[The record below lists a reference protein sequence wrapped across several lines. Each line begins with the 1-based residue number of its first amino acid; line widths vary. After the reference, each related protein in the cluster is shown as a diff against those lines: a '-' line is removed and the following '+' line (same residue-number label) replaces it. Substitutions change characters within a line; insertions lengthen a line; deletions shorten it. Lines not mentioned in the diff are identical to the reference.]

1 MNMKEDEIIQIAIE
15 NLQNNVG
22 ITADW
27 KKLDEREFDGRITI
41 KVEDQVLNFNAEIK
55 QELRN
60 HQLPQIFDQ
69 ANNFHPLMVI
79 AKHIFPKIKEELRH
93 RQIAY
98 LETNGNIFLHQN
110 SITIWIDTKKPI
122 QLAKEK
128 GNRAF
133 TKTGLKV
140 LFYFLLNEN
149 FINQPYREIAR
160 ETNVGLGNINNIMN
174 GLKEMGFLLK
184 QDKDQNRLI
193 NKKELLTKWID
204 AYDERLKPAIS
215 IGTYRFLNEDDFFNW
230 RKLKLTNGKTW
241 WGGEPAGD
249 LLTNYLRP
257 EELTIYTNEARNEL
271 IRNYRLIP
279 DEKGNVRVYRKFWQF
294 DEENNNIVPP
304 LLVFADLINKDDKRC
319 HETALKIYEQFI
331 KQNI

>member
-1 MNMKEDEIIQIAIE
+1 MKEDEIIQIAIE

-79 AKHIFPKIKEELRH
+79 AKHIFPKIKEEFRH

-331 KQNI
+331 EQNI